1 MILKSNHNEFLLI
14 EGHNSLGS
22 IYTNRKLINRNSRKS
37 KLLQEMKTI
46 KAGPNQ
52 EVILTIKQEVKDSR
66 RLKAKSK
73 T

>member
-1 MILKSNHNEFLLI
+1 
-14 EGHNSLGS
+14 
-22 IYTNRKLINRNSRKS
+22 
-37 KLLQEMKTI
+37 MKTI